1 MSSARPWTLVA
12 DYGDHISETRHDTH
26 SEVMAHLR
34 NGFTYGLLERAGYAQ
49 GQLDGLEADAFRALL
64 ADSGLTT
71 HVIEGGD

>member
-1 MSSARPWTLVA
+1 MSNARRWTLVI
-12 DYGDHISETRHDTH
+12 DYGGHISETRHDTH
-26 SEVMAHLR
+26 SEVMAYLR
-34 NGFTYGLLERAGYAQ
+34 NGFTYGLRACRVHT